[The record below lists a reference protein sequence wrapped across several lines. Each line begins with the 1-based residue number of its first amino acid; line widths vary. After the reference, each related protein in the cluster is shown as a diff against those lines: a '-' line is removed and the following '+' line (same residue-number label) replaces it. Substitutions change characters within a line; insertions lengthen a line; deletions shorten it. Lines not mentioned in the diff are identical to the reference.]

1 MHAVFTVVIHE
12 RGGAERRLHFDKGEV
27 TVGRVQGN
35 DVILPKGN
43 VSKRHSRIVFK
54 DDRFVVVDLKSTNG
68 TYVNGRKLTSPLVV
82 KPGDKIYIGDFILA
96 LEPVAASAEGG
107 GDAPPSRGSAAG
119 GGFGSGA
126 SAAGDHPAAGV
137 RSETGDEAG
146 VFGVP
151 EHQAPPTQAPSPRM
165 VAEAVQGGPG
175 GIQLAPAAPA
185 DAPALPRPA
194 PAPAP
199 GGATTSLHGDPPP
212 TAGPSLGADAVGALV
227 TLMRRV
233 SRNFDTKNASV
244 GSLHDQGRWS
254 QARSAIALVLSD
266 MVAEGLIDDR
276 MDQEV
281 LTRAALREAVSLG
294 ALDDLL
300 AHRGVREIV
309 VEGPNQVVADFG
321 RGLEPVATQFS
332 SSEQLL
338 VIARRLVASAGDELA
353 GSKPIHETALPD
365 GSRVI
370 VVQPPVA
377 VRGPVI
383 EIRRA
388 AAGSHLGELVA
399 QNVLSQEMSDLL
411 VQAIEAR
418 RNILVAGP
426 VGSGVTTLLGALANA
441 VPAGERVITV
451 EDVPDLS
458 LQRERVVALATGG
471 ADSGLTLRHLLA
483 QAARLRS
490 DRLVVDDVRGPE
502 ATDVLT
508 TLATRREGCLVGLH
522 AGGSVEPLAH
532 LRVLTRI
539 EHPLSDQ
546 AMDELIASAV
556 HLVVQVAREGDNQ
569 RRVRSIVEVVSN
581 GAAGGPLVTK
591 PLFEAAA
598 DGGYTGSAA
607 EASFLS

>member
-1 MHAVFTVVIHE
+1 MHAVFTVVIQE
-12 RGGAERRLHFDKGEV
+12 RGGAERRLRFDKGEV

-96 LEPVAASAEGG
+96 LEP
-107 GDAPPSRGSAAG
+107 GDAGQGVSPGGSGAAADG
-119 GGFGSGA
+119 AGA
-126 SAAGDHPAAGV
+126 SAADPSD
-137 RSETGDEAG
+137 RLD
-146 VFGVP
+146 P
-151 EHQAPPTQAPSPRM
+151 ELGMPEDQAPPTQAPAPRVM
-165 VAEAVQGGPG
+165 ADAVMGGAGAGAG
-175 GIQLAPAAPA
+175 GGLAPAAPA
-185 DAPALPRPA
+185 DAPVIPPPSPREPARPA
-194 PAPAP
+194 PP
-199 GGATTSLHGDPPP
+199 LHADPPP
-212 TAGPSLGADAVGALV
+212 TAGPSLGADAVAALV

-233 SRNFDTKNASV
+233 SRSFDVKDASV
-244 GSLHDQGRWS
+244 RALHDQARWS

-300 AHRGVREIV
+300 AHKGVREIV
-309 VEGPNQVVADFG
+309 VEGPSQVVADFG
-321 RGLEPVATQFS
+321 RGLEPVATRFS
-332 SSEQLL
+332 SAEQLL
-338 VIARRLVASAGDELA
+338 VIAQRLVASAGDELR
-353 GSKPIHETALPD
+353 SDKPIHETALPD

-388 AAGSHLGELVA
+388 AAGSHLTDLVA
-399 QNVLSQEMSDLL
+399 QEMMTEEMADLL
-411 VQAIEAR
+411 VKAIEAR

-441 VPAGERVITV
+441 VPGEERVITV

-458 LQRERVVALATGG
+458 LDRDRVVALATGG

-522 AGGSVEPLAH
+522 AGGNVEPLAH

-546 AMDELIASAV
+546 AMDELIASSV
-556 HLVVQVAREGDNQ
+556 HLVVQVAREGENA

-581 GAAGGPLVTK
+581 GDGPLVTRT
-591 PLFEAAA
+591 LFRSEE
-598 DGGYTGSAA
+598 GGGFTGSAK
-607 EASFLS
+607 EASFVA